1 MKQTSVFLIS
11 IFCMFLLSVQSQN
24 SARIYS
30 AGGEVFHVTV
40 NGKQINK
47 LPEANVLIQ
56 NIANDTLLVLI
67 QLENN
72 INFEANI
79 FLLDQGKKT
88 HNQEYNYK
96 FVCEKDNNKLLFA
109 GIKEPTH
116 LADPLVPEHK
126 KGHR

>member
-1 MKQTSVFLIS
+1 MKQTSIFLMTFFCVFL
-11 IFCMFLLSVQSQN
+11 QQAQAQN

-40 NGKQINK
+40 NGKRINK

-126 KGHR
+126 KGHK

>member
-1 MKQTSVFLIS
+1 MKQTIILLIAC
-11 IFCMFLLSVQSQN
+11 FCLFFQRLQAQN
-24 SARIYS
+24 SARIFS

-47 LPEANVLIQ
+47 LPEANVLIE

-72 INFEANI
+72 TNFEANI

-96 FVCEKDNNKLLFA
+96 LVCEKDNNKVLFA

-126 KGHR
+126 KGHK